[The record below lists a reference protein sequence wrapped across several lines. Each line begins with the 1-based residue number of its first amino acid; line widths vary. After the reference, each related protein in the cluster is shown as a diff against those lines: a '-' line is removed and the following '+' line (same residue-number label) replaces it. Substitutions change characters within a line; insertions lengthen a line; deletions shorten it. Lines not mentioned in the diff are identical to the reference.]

1 MARRLAVWMNG
12 LRVGYWTLAADGSRF
27 EYDPAWVA
35 DEQGRAI
42 SLTMPFRPGNAPYSG
57 PVVHNYFDNLLPDG
71 DRIRRRIAARH
82 SIDPADPFAM
92 LATLG
97 KDCVGALQILDGD
110 ESPKDLFSIRA
121 EPMQDTEI
129 ARHLERLAEGTAG
142 NADAPAWEDEFRL
155 SIAGAQDKTALLMH
169 DGQWCRPLGST
180 PTTHILKLPMGV
192 VGSRLDMSLS
202 VENEWLCAQIVAAFG
217 IPIAETRMAS
227 FDGVKALV
235 VTRFDRRLSAR
246 RDWIIR
252 LPQEDLC
259 QALGIN
265 SLDKYQASGGPGMAD
280 IMHVLANARDA
291 VSDQRIFLN
300 AQLVFWLLAAIDGH
314 AKNFSIAHDPHG
326 RFHLTPL
333 YDVLSAHHLIASHEL
348 PTRKAK
354 LAMGERGTSR
364 YHYVLGRIEARHW
377 RYFAKEVLRVGFPMD
392 ELIAELLAEVPAA
405 VEAALTAARQESGY
419 PLALAEMICEGV
431 AQQAET
437 LRSEL

>member
-1 MARRLAVWMNG
+1 MARRLAIWMNG
-12 LRVGYWTLAADGSRF
+12 LRVGYWTLAADGSLF

-82 SIDPADPFAM
+82 ALDPADPFAM
-92 LATLG
+92 LAALG
-97 KDCVGALQILDGD
+97 RDCVGALQILDED
-110 ESPKDLFSIRA
+110 ESPEGLFSIRA
-121 EPMQDTEI
+121 EPMSESEI
-129 ARHLERLAEGTAG
+129 AQHLNRLIDGTADLAE
-142 NADAPAWEDEFRL
+142 APAWEDEFRL

-169 DGQWCRPLGST
+169 EGEWCRPIGST
-180 PTTHILKLPMGV
+180 PTTHIFKLPMGV

-202 VENEWLCAQIVAAFG
+202 VENEWLCAKIVAAFG
-217 IPIAETRMAS
+217 IPIAETQIAR
-227 FDGVKALV
+227 FDEVKALV

-246 RDWIIR
+246 GDWIIR

-259 QALGIN
+259 QALGVN

-291 VSDQRIFLN
+291 VSDQRIFLK

-314 AKNFSIAHDPHG
+314 AKNFSIAHDPLG

-333 YDVLSAHHLIASHEL
+333 YDVLSAHHLIAAHAL
-348 PTRKAK
+348 PQRKAK
-354 LAMGERGTSR
+354 LAMGVRGTSR
-364 YHYVLGRIEARHW
+364 YHYVLERIEARHW
-377 RYFAKEVLRVGFPMD
+377 RYFAKEVLRVGFPVD
-392 ELIAELLAEVPAA
+392 ELIAEVLAEVPVAI
-405 VEAALTAARQESGY
+405 ETALTTAQLEAGY
-419 PLALAEMICEGV
+419 PLTLAETICKGL
-431 AQQAET
+431 AQQAEV
-437 LRSEL
+437 LRREL